1 MEDREFFVTLR
12 KGGAY
17 VGGKLGFMEIALI
30 VGVALLIFGPSKLPQ
45 LGKSVG
51 EGLREFK
58 KSMKSMTD
66 EVAPGV
72 AELKKEIDEV
82 KKL

>member
-1 MEDREFFVTLR
+1 MIVRHI
-12 KGGAY
+12 GGVRMFA
-17 VGGKLGFMEIALI
+17 KLGFTEIALI

-58 KSMKSMTD
+58 KSMKSVTD

>member
-1 MEDREFFVTLR
+1 MF
-12 KGGAY
+12 A
-17 VGGKLGFMEIALI
+17 KLGFTEIALI

-58 KSMKSMTD
+58 KSMKSVTD
-66 EVAPGV
+66 EVAPDV
-72 AELKKEIDEV
+72 ADLKKEIDEV